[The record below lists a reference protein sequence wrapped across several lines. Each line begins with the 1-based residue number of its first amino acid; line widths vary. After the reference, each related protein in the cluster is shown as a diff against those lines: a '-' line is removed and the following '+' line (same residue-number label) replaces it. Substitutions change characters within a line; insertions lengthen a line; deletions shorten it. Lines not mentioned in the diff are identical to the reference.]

1 MVSESTL
8 IISIVGAVFASTGFW
23 AFLTSLIQSKKSKN
37 SAEGQMLK
45 GLGHDRICYLGECYI
60 QRGYITKDE
69 YENLH
74 DYLYLPYKK
83 LGGNGTA
90 EKIMKEVDWIAGT
103 PCRAARSRRS
113 GRCRPNR
120 RSCDRE
126 SSPA

>member
-23 AFLTSLIQSKKSKN
+23 TFLTSLIQSKKTKD

-45 GLGHDRICYLGECYI
+45 GLGHDRICYLGETYVA
-60 QRGYITKDE
+60 RGYITKDE

-74 DYLYLPYKK
+74 DYLFLPYKK

-90 EKIMKEVDWIAGT
+90 EKVMNEVEKLPLEKE
-103 PCRAARSRRS
+103 
-113 GRCRPNR
+113 
-120 RSCDRE
+120 E
-126 SSPA
+126 

>member
-23 AFLTSLIQSKKSKN
+23 AFLTSLIQGKKAKD

-45 GLGHDRICYLGECYI
+45 GLGHDRICYLGENYI
-60 QRGYITKDE
+60 RRGYITKDE

-90 EKIMKEVDWIAGT
+90 EKVMKEIERLSLKDKE
-103 PCRAARSRRS
+103 
-113 GRCRPNR
+113 
-120 RSCDRE
+120 D
-126 SSPA
+126 